1 MRVFPQAVKADI
13 DLMALSARLKPCTCY
28 KAIGFSEVNMLK
40 KVVVFL
46 GFMLAAASGEMQR
59 LNAQTVTVE
68 FDGCIGWTKIDS
80 TLQLGF
86 QGPF

>member
-1 MRVFPQAVKADI
+1 
-13 DLMALSARLKPCTCY
+13 
-28 KAIGFSEVNMLK
+28 MLK